1 MIGLYCLILWCYSS
15 AFYSQTFSSRKKR
28 NFDVAARCP
37 SLSAT
42 LNNDSIASPWKMNLM
57 KQLAAEALLP
67 VLYPPNSNRILASD
81 NLQNI
86 PSRTIDAERALKKLL
101 GQYQKS
107 ITASNT
113 TTVEERQASRK
124 MLADLVLG
132 TSVMRLLHFHTLV
145 DTLQFVCNDL
155 SIDDIE
161 PVFGVTKD
169 YNCTSKDTSN
179 ENRMKLVCA
188 MVDIHLKYMTN
199 QSKTPDFQNLPI
211 SSAFRFNTTAE
222 RISITQSLPLFF
234 VQMLID
240 QYGENVTEKMAN
252 IFNEP
257 GPITIRRNRIKC
269 STDERLRS
277 RLLTEN
283 NISTE
288 NMSNGCIRL
297 LVNDSWSPSKQS
309 IWSLQSWKDGWFEVQ
324 DSGSQ
329 FIVKATEA
337 DASDKIAVDYCAGNG
352 GKTLAL
358 ASEFYRDGSTKT
370 TRDTLIIAHDIVEE
384 RMRQLKGNLR
394 RAGLD
399 NDSAAPCNV
408 MIKTTLDQD
417 ISLYEDMAD
426 LVLVDA
432 PCSSSGV
439 LRRRPTQRFIL
450 DKNEMQHEFPR
461 LQLSILKEASRLVK
475 IGGKLVYS
483 TCSISRFENEDV
495 VINFEGSCPD
505 FGKNWQQWCFHEE
518 ESMTTSHFKALLP
531 SRHGSDGFFV
541 ARWKRI
547 R

>member
-1 MIGLYCLILWCYSS
+1 MIGLFCLILWCYCS
-15 AFYSQTFSSRKKR
+15 AFYSQTFSSKKKR
-28 NFDVAARCP
+28 NFNVAASCP

-42 LNNDSIASPWKMNLM
+42 LNNDSIASSWKNDESWESLM

-67 VLYPPNSNRILASD
+67 VLYPPNSNGILASD
-81 NLQNI
+81 NLKNI
-86 PSRTIDAERALKKLL
+86 PSRTVDAERALKQLL
-101 GQYQKS
+101 GQYQKF
-107 ITASNT
+107 ITARNT

-145 DTLQFVCNDL
+145 ETPQFDCNDL

-161 PVFGVTKD
+161 PVLGVTKG
-169 YNCTSKDTSN
+169 YNCKSKDTSH
-179 ENRMKLVCA
+179 ENRMKIVSA
-188 MVDIHLKYMTN
+188 MVDIHLKYMKH
-199 QSKTPDFQNLPI
+199 QSKTPGLQNLPI

-222 RISITQSLPLFF
+222 RISISQSLPLFF

-240 QYGENVTEKMAN
+240 QYGEHVTEKMSN

-257 GPITIRRNRIKC
+257 GPITIRRNKIKC
-269 STDERLRS
+269 SSDERLRS
-277 RLLTEN
+277 RLRKEN

-288 NMSNGCIRL
+288 KMSNGCIRL

-337 DASDKIAVDYCAGNG
+337 DANDRVAVDYCAGNG

-358 ASEFYRDGSTKT
+358 ASEFYLDGSNKT
-370 TRDTLIIAHDIVEE
+370 ARDTLIIAHDIVEE

-399 NDSAAPCNV
+399 NDPAVPCNV
-408 MIKTTLDQD
+408 IIKTTSDQD
-417 ISLYEDMAD
+417 ITLYEGMAD

-439 LRRRPTQRFIL
+439 LRRR
-450 DKNEMQHEFPR
+450 
-461 LQLSILKEASRLVK
+461 
-475 IGGKLVYS
+475 
-483 TCSISRFENEDV
+483 
-495 VINFEGSCPD
+495 
-505 FGKNWQQWCFHEE
+505 
-518 ESMTTSHFKALLP
+518 LLRD
-531 SRHGSDGFFV
+531 SY
-541 ARWKRI
+541 
-547 R
+547 